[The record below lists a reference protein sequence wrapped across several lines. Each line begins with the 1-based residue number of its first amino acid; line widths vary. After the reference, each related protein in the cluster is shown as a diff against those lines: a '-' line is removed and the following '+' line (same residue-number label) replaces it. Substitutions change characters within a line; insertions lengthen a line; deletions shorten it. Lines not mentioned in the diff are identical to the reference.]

1 MAVVMLMQEA
11 AAVMNTRVWLGVM
24 VTAMAMAMAIV
35 LSSKR
40 S

>member
-1 MAVVMLMQEA
+1 MAVAMLMQEA

-24 VTAMAMAMAIV
+24 VTAMAMAIV